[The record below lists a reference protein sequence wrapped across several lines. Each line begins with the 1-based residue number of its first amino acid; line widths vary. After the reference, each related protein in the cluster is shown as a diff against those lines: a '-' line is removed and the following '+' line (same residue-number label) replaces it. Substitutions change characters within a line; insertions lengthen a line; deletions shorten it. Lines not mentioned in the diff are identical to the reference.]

1 MLWRDTVNLLAVT
14 LTENSI
20 GDTVES
26 TSSRTVYANKKSIRQ
41 SEFYQAMAH
50 NLKPELM
57 FEVKSIDYQGEVKL
71 VYNSKTYQIIRTYD
85 KNGETTELVCTGLVV
100 G

>member
-1 MLWRDTVNLLAVT
+1 MLWRDVVYLKSVSVSENLM
-14 LTENSI
+14 
-20 GDTVES
+20 GDMVES
-26 TSSRTVYANKKSIRQ
+26 LTSRLVYANKKGVRQ

-57 FEVKSIDYQGEVKL
+57 FEIKSMDYQGEVKL
-71 VYNSKTYQIIRTYD
+71 EHMGKNYQILRTFD
-85 KNGETTELVCTGLVV
+85 KNDEVVELVCTGLAV